1 MSAGVVYYS
10 DGHAPAEILA
20 ASRRTIEASGLP
32 IVAVTLLHQG
42 ELFMSWPAATKEITT
57 MEPRGYL
64 TMFSQILAGL
74 CQLTTE
80 TAFLAEHDIL
90 YHRSHFDF
98 DPPRPDCYFY
108 DLNWWKVRADDGHAI
123 HYRAKQTAF
132 LCANRELLIQH
143 YRKRI
148 ALCESVGFSRK
159 MGFEPGSH
167 KRPERVDDVPSS
179 VWYSPL
185 PNIDIRHGQNLTA
198 SRWSPTE
205 FRDPASCE
213 DWIEADA
220 VPGWGITNG
229 RFGDFLQEV
238 ACGVSV

>member
-1 MSAGVVYYS
+1 MTKGIVYYS

-20 ASRRTIEASGLP
+20 ASRRTIDASGMP
-32 IVAVTLLHQG
+32 IVAVTLLRPG
-42 ELFMSWPAATKEITT
+42 IPMYAWPAATHIVRA
-57 MEPRGYL
+57 EPRGHL
-64 TMFSQILAGL
+64 TMFRQILAGL
-74 CQLTTE
+74 EALTTDV
-80 TAFLAEHDIL
+80 AFLAEHDVL
-90 YHRSHFDF
+90 YHASHWQF

-108 DLNWWKVRADDGHAI
+108 NLNWWKVRADDGHAI

-148 ALCESVGFSRK
+148 ALCESGGFSRK

-179 VWYSPL
+179 VWYSAF
-185 PNIDIRHGQNLTA
+185 PNIDIRHGQNLTE
-198 SRWSPTE
+198 SRWDPTQ

-213 DWIEADA
+213 EWAEADH
-220 VPGWGITNG
+220 VDGWGMTKG
-229 RFGDFLQEV
+229 RFHKLLQEIACV
-238 ACGVSV
+238 ASL

>member
-1 MSAGVVYYS
+1 MSAGIVYYS

-20 ASRRTIEASGLP
+20 ASRRTIETSGLP
-32 IVAVTLLHQG
+32 IIAVHSYLDPMIRVHLW
-42 ELFMSWPAATKEITT
+42 MAASNHII
-57 MEPRGYL
+57 RGVRGPL
-64 TMFSQILAGL
+64 TMFRQILSGL
-74 CQLTTE
+74 ERLDTDV
-80 TAFLAEHDIL
+80 AFLAEHDIL
-90 YHRSHFDF
+90 YHPSHFDF
-98 DPPRPDCYFY
+98 EPSRPDCYFY
-108 DLNWWKVRADDGHAI
+108 NLNWWKVRADDGHAI

-179 VWYSPL
+179 IWYSPL

-198 SRWSPTE
+198 SRWSQTE
-205 FRDPASCE
+205 FRDPTSCE
-213 DWIEADA
+213 EWEEADH
-220 VPGWGITNG
+220 VKGWGITKS
-229 RFGDFLQEV
+229 RFPELLRSVET
-238 ACGVSV
+238 GVLT